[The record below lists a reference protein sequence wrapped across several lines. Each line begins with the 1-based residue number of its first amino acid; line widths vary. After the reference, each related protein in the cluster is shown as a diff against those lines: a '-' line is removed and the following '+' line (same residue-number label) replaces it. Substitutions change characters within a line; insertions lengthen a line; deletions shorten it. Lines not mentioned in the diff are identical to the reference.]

1 MVSKMNLLPAQI
13 LTVMVPSYCFIIQ
26 MQAKQIQ
33 AEILLHSYQIL
44 KSNLVI
50 P

>member
-1 MVSKMNLLPAQI
+1 MVASR
-13 LTVMVPSYCFIIQ
+13 CFIIQ
-26 MQAKQIQ
+26 TWDKQIQ